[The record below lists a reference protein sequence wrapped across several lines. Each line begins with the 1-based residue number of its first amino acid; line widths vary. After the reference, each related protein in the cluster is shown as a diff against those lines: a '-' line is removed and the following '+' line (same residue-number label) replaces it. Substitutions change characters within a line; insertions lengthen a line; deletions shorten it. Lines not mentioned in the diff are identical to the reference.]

1 MRGPRALRALLL
13 LALGAA
19 AAGIATAAP
28 GDPAAARQSGA
39 TALVAQVSVPGQ
51 PSVGTTLYS
60 APPVVDGG
68 GAFAHP
74 ADGSILRIGAAT
86 ATATAQPGVSA
97 SAEASVRALAVSVL
111 GGEVVAQSI
120 TVHSGAAAGPA
131 GATGDVGRSTITG
144 LVVLGQAVTPTG
156 NVQLPLADWGTLDVL
171 GVSSSTSDEPR
182 SAESAV
188 TGLRVRLNAEHAGLP
203 PGTEIVVGL
212 TTAQAV
218 ALTAAVSPSRP
229 PKREPSAGA
238 RAGSPDGGPPRRPA
252 PNAPREPGR
261 SIPGAP
267 PEIVRPAPEV
277 TARLTRGGYVF
288 PVFGTAAFGDT
299 FGAFR
304 ADVAGKWHHG
314 EDLVAPLGTPLLA
327 VADGTLFS
335 VGWNDIGGWRLW
347 LRDDGGN
354 EFYYAHLDAYSP
366 LAVAGR
372 RVSAGDV
379 IGFMG
384 DSGDA
389 EGGLPHLHFEIHPVE
404 HLSLGYD
411 GAVAPYPFLIAW
423 RRAED
428 VSFASGRQYV
438 LTRAG
443 NGIPVASARA
453 GAVLIDAS
461 DISGSSGLVPGAL
474 QRALAGGEARSST
487 NP

>member
-1 MRGPRALRALLL
+1 MRGVRVALV
-13 LALGAA
+13 LALGATTVSIA
-19 AAGIATAAP
+19 AAAT
-28 GDPAAARQSGA
+28 GDPAPPRQSSA
-39 TALVAQVSVPGQ
+39 TALVAQVTVPGQ
-51 PSVGTTLYS
+51 PTVATTLYT
-60 APPVVDGG
+60 APPVVNGG

-86 ATATAQPGVSA
+86 TTATAQPGISS
-97 SAEASVRALAVSVL
+97 SAEASVRALAVTVL
-111 GGEVVAQSI
+111 GGEISAQSI
-120 TVHSGAAAGPA
+120 TVRAGTAAGPA
-131 GATGDVGRSTITG
+131 GATGDVGRSAITG
-144 LVVLGQAVTPTG
+144 LVVLGQPVTPSG
-156 NVQLPLADWGTLDVL
+156 NIQLPLADWGTLDVL
-171 GVSSSTSDEPR
+171 GASSSTSDEPR
-182 SAESAV
+182 SAESSV
-188 TGLRVRLNAEHAGLP
+188 TGLRIRINAEHAGLP
-203 PGTEIVVGL
+203 AGTEIVVGA

-218 ALTAAVSPSRP
+218 AQAAPTTPAKPKPTTPATATRP
-229 PKREPSAGA
+229 
-238 RAGSPDGGPPRRPA
+238 GSPDGGPPRRPG

-267 PEIVRPAPEV
+267 PELVRNAPEV
-277 TARLTRGGYVF
+277 TARLTSGGYVF
-288 PVFGTAAFGDT
+288 PIFGTAAFGDT

-304 ADVAGKWHHG
+304 GDVAGKWHHG
-314 EDLVAPLGTPLLA
+314 EDLVAPAGTPLLA

-372 RVSAGDV
+372 RVKAGDV
-379 IGFMG
+379 LGFVG

-404 HLSLGYD
+404 FLSLGYD

-428 VSFASGRQYV
+428 VSFASGRQYLV
-438 LTRAG
+438 TGTG
-443 NGIPVASARA
+443 NGLPVASARA
-453 GAVLIDAS
+453 GAVLLDAS
-461 DISGSSGLVPGAL
+461 DISGASGLVPGAL
-474 QRALAGGEARSST
+474 QRALAGGEARSNA

>member
-1 MRGPRALRALLL
+1 MV

-28 GDPAAARQSGA
+28 GDPTTPSQSGA

-51 PSVGTTLYS
+51 PGVATALYS
-60 APPVVDGG
+60 APPVVTGG

-74 ADGSILRIGAAT
+74 SDGSILRIGAAT

-111 GGEVVAQSI
+111 GGEVTAQSI
-120 TVHSGAAAGPA
+120 TVRSGAAAGPA

-144 LVVLGQAVTPTG
+144 LVVLGQAVTPSG

-171 GVSSSTSDEPR
+171 GVSSATSDEPR

-203 PGTEIVVGL
+203 AGTEIVVGV

-218 ALTAAVSPSRP
+218 ALTAPSTP
-229 PKREPSAGA
+229 PAPSKGPSTGRGT
-238 RAGSPDGGPPRRPA
+238 RAGSPDGGPARRPA

-261 SIPGAP
+261 SIPGTP
-267 PEIVRPAPEV
+267 PEIVRAVPEGV
-277 TARLTRGGYVF
+277 TARLTQGGYVF

-304 ADVAGKWHHG
+304 GDVAGKWHHG

-347 LRDDGGN
+347 LRDGSGN

-372 RVSAGDV
+372 RVKAGDV
-379 IGFMG
+379 LGFIG

-404 HLSLGYD
+404 FLSLGYD

-428 VSFASGRQYV
+428 VSFASGRQYI

-443 NGIPVASARA
+443 GGLPVASARA
-453 GAVLIDAS
+453 GAVLMGSS
-461 DISGSSGLVPGAL
+461 DISGASGLVPGAL
-474 QRALAGGEARSST
+474 KRALAVGEARSRP

>member
-1 MRGPRALRALLL
+1 VRGPRALRALLL

-19 AAGIATAAP
+19 AAGIASAAP
-28 GDPAAARQSGA
+28 GDPAAPRQSGA

-97 SAEASVRALAVSVL
+97 SAEASVRALAVTVL
-111 GGEVVAQSI
+111 GGEVTAQSI
-120 TVHSGAAAGPA
+120 TVRSGAAAGPA
-131 GATGDVGRSTITG
+131 GATGDVGRSTISG

-218 ALTAAVSPSRP
+218 ALTAASPSRP
-229 PKREPSAGA
+229 SQREPSAGA

-389 EGGLPHLHFEIHPVE
+389 EGGLPHLHFEIHPIE

>member
-1 MRGPRALRALLL
+1 VRGVRVALV
-13 LALGAA
+13 LALGATTVSIA
-19 AAGIATAAP
+19 AAAT
-28 GDPAAARQSGA
+28 GDPAPPRQSSA
-39 TALVAQVSVPGQ
+39 TALVAQVTVPGQ
-51 PSVGTTLYS
+51 PTVATTLYT
-60 APPVVDGG
+60 APPVVNGG

-86 ATATAQPGVSA
+86 TTATAQPGLSS
-97 SAEASVRALAVSVL
+97 SAEASVRALAVTVL
-111 GGEVVAQSI
+111 GGEISAQSI
-120 TVHSGAAAGPA
+120 TVRVGAAAGPA
-131 GATGDVGRSTITG
+131 GATGDVGRSAITG
-144 LVVLGQAVTPTG
+144 LVVLGQPVTPSG
-156 NVQLPLADWGTLDVL
+156 NIQLPLADWGTLDVL
-171 GVSSSTSDEPR
+171 GASSTTSDEPR
-182 SAESAV
+182 SAESSV
-188 TGLRVRLNAEHAGLP
+188 TGLRIRINAEHAGLP
-203 PGTEIVVGL
+203 AGTEIVVGT

-218 ALTAAVSPSRP
+218 AQSAPTTPAKPKPTTPTTRP
-229 PKREPSAGA
+229 
-238 RAGSPDGGPPRRPA
+238 GSPDGGPPRRPG

-267 PEIVRPAPEV
+267 PELVRNAPEV
-277 TARLTRGGYVF
+277 TARLTNGGYVF
-288 PVFGTAAFGDT
+288 PIFGTAAFGDT

-304 ADVAGKWHHG
+304 GDVAGKWHHG
-314 EDLVAPLGTPLLA
+314 EDLVAPAGTPLLA

-372 RVSAGDV
+372 RVKAGDV
-379 IGFMG
+379 LGFVG

-404 HLSLGYD
+404 FLSLGYD

-428 VSFASGRQYV
+428 VSFASGRQYLV
-438 LTRAG
+438 TGTG
-443 NGIPVASARA
+443 NGLPVASARA
-453 GAVLIDAS
+453 GAVLLDAS
-461 DISGSSGLVPGAL
+461 DISGASGLVPGAL
-474 QRALAGGEARSST
+474 QRALAGGEARSNA

>member
-1 MRGPRALRALLL
+1 MRGVRAASVLLL
-13 LALGAA
+13 GAV

-28 GDPAAARQSGA
+28 GDPAVESPSVA

-51 PSVGTTLYS
+51 PSVATTLFS
-60 APPVVDGG
+60 APPVVTGG

-74 ADGSILRIGAAT
+74 ADGSVLRIGAAT
-86 ATATAQPGVSA
+86 ATATAQPGISS
-97 SAEASVRALAVSVL
+97 SAEASVRALAVSLL
-111 GGEVVAQSI
+111 GGEVTAQSI
-120 TVHSGAAAGPA
+120 TVRAGAAAGPA

-156 NVQLPLADWGTLDVL
+156 NVQLPLGDWGTLDVL
-171 GVSSSTSDEPR
+171 GASSSTSDDPR
-182 SAESAV
+182 SAETDV
-188 TGLRVRLNAEHAGLP
+188 TGLRVRVNAEHLGLAA
-203 PGTEIVVGL
+203 GTEIVVGV
-212 TTAQAV
+212 TTARAV
-218 ALTAAVSPSRP
+218 AQAAATAPAP
-229 PKREPSAGA
+229 PRARQATP
-238 RAGSPDGGPPRRPA
+238 RAGSPDGGPRRPP

-267 PEIVRPAPEV
+267 PEIVRAVPEGV
-277 TARLTRGGYVF
+277 TARLTQGGYVF

-327 VADGTLFS
+327 VADGALFS

-372 RVSAGDV
+372 RVKAGDV
-379 IGFMG
+379 LGFVG

-389 EGGLPHLHFEIHPVE
+389 EGGLPHLHFEIHPAE
-404 HLSLGYD
+404 LLSLGYD

-428 VSFASGRQYV
+428 VAFASGRQYV
-438 LTRAG
+438 VTNAG
-443 NGIPVASARA
+443 GGLPIASARA
-453 GAVLIDAS
+453 GAVLLDAS
-461 DISGSSGLVPGAL
+461 DISGASGLVPGAL
-474 QRALAGGEARSST
+474 QRALAGGEARS
-487 NP
+487 NAKP